1 MKITVAMRVIGGFAI
16 ITLLLLIISLSS
28 LFNINSIGSSVDN
41 LNDQAVPALN
51 EVAAVKVD
59 ILELGSVQ
67 LETFYDE
74 KVGEVDAHR
83 KEFEASRSSLFS
95 SLNELNR
102 LIQGA
107 GQGDRIDA
115 IEKDSQKY
123 VDLIDRLFNQQREYL
138 ELQTTTASQLDE
150 IAFNI
155 DDAAIML
162 LDTMDMS
169 NNEVI
174 SSN

>member
-83 KEFEASRSSLFS
+83 
-95 SLNELNR
+95 
-102 LIQGA
+102 
-107 GQGDRIDA
+107 
-115 IEKDSQKY
+115 
-123 VDLIDRLFNQQREYL
+123 
-138 ELQTTTASQLDE
+138 
-150 IAFNI
+150 
-155 DDAAIML
+155 
-162 LDTMDMS
+162 
-169 NNEVI
+169 
-174 SSN
+174 